1 VDTLA
6 VADWRMTL
14 PRLRLP
20 LLENQ
25 PVRSPCFSASSRGV
39 YMRNMRI
46 ISAMPAVYLSVV
58 RTTALAEDFDLYT
71 LYTQAHRL
79 HESRLAIPDSA

>member
-1 VDTLA
+1 
-6 VADWRMTL
+6 
-14 PRLRLP
+14 
-20 LLENQ
+20 
-25 PVRSPCFSASSRGV
+25 
-39 YMRNMRI
+39 MRNMRI